1 MNPITALMLS
11 QAVEEDRRRELKRRR
26 HLIDLR
32 PATDEDGR
40 RESWLDRLRTPRL
53 SPSNG

>member
-11 QAVEEDRRRELKRRR
+11 QAVEEDRRRELKARR
-26 HLIDLR
+26 HLIDRR
-32 PATDEDGR
+32 PADDEGGR
-40 RESWLDRLRTPRL
+40 PGSWLDRLRIPRL